1 MFDSKF
7 SFTILLLMF
16 FALFS
21 KVSTNILTIYE
32 LPKIYNK
39 IPKFWQTLN
48 NNHLLGQFYAPIL
61 SGFWTIL
68 LLTLLK
74 MLPWRQRTLG
84 TKLKKNLGRIFF
96 KKMKYEKSPFLL
108 HQMLSLFS
116 TINLIFVLET
126 NILGRTYSNLNN
138 IFKDFNIQYLCKVY
152 CNELEQYL
160 MQSDAI
166 EKKCNGTTNLSI

>member
-1 MFDSKF
+1 
-7 SFTILLLMF
+7 
-16 FALFS
+16 
-21 KVSTNILTIYE
+21 
-32 LPKIYNK
+32 
-39 IPKFWQTLN
+39 
-48 NNHLLGQFYAPIL
+48 
-61 SGFWTIL
+61 
-68 LLTLLK
+68 
-74 MLPWRQRTLG
+74 
-84 TKLKKNLGRIFF
+84 
-96 KKMKYEKSPFLL
+96 MKYEKSPFLL

-152 CNELEQYL
+152 CNELEQSL